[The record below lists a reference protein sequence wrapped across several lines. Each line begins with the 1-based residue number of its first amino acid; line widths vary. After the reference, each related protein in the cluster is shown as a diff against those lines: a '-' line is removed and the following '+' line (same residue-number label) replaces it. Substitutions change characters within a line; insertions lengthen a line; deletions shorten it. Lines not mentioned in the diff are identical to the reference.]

1 MKTNELRKMLK
12 ERLAQSCPTVYFKL
26 AADDAM
32 YPHIVFSFP
41 VTNKVDSARDDIT
54 VDVEIWAKNEFD
66 ACYILDS
73 VEESFN
79 VKNLPQSDY
88 LPTIFVEVMKDV
100 EDPDKSIIHKH
111 VELSVQNYE
120 R

>member
-12 ERLAQSCPTVYFKL
+12 ERLSHCCETVYFKL
-26 AADDAM
+26 AADNAL

-41 VTNKVDSARDDIT
+41 VTNKLDAARDDTT
-54 VDVEIWAKNEFD
+54 VDIEIWAKSEFD
-66 ACYILDS
+66 ACEILDS

-79 VKNLPQSDY
+79 VKNLPQIDY
-88 LPTIFVEVMKDV
+88 LPTIYVEIIKDV
-100 EDPDKSIIHKH
+100 EDPDKSIVHKH